1 MTWIF
6 ASVDQLI
13 VFNQRSYKIA
23 KDMWEYLKK
32 VYNQDNTARCFQL
45 EYDIVNYSQGNLSIQ
60 DYFSKFQSLWAEF
73 VDIVYAKVPAESL
86 SVVQEVHEQSK
97 RDQFL
102 MKLRSEFEA
111 ICSNLMNHAPSP
123 SLNVCFGEL
132 FHEEQHLSTQTT
144 LQQISIPDN
153 VVAYAAHGRGKVR
166 NMQPVQCYSCKEY
179 GHIAANCAKK
189 SCNYCKKL
197 GHIIKDYP
205 TRPHNRQAN
214 VNQVVVSPVPVN
226 KSALTPE
233 MV

>member
-1 MTWIF
+1 MTWILP
-6 ASVDQLI
+6 SVDQLI

-32 VYNQDNTARCFQL
+32 VYNQDNTARRFQL
-45 EYDIVNYSQGNLSIQ
+45 EYDIANYSQGNLSIQ

-73 VDIVYAKVPAESL
+73 IDIVYAKVPTESL
-86 SVVQEVHEQSK
+86 SDVQEVHEQSK

-111 ICSNLMNHAPSP
+111 ICSNMMNRAPSP
-123 SLNVCFGEL
+123 SLNACFGEL
-132 FHEEQHLSTQTT
+132 FREEQHLATQTT

-153 VVAYAAHGRGKVR
+153 AVAYAAHGRGKVR

-189 SCNYCKKL
+189 SCN
-197 GHIIKDYP
+197 
-205 TRPHNRQAN
+205 
-214 VNQVVVSPVPVN
+214 
-226 KSALTPE
+226 
-233 MV
+233 